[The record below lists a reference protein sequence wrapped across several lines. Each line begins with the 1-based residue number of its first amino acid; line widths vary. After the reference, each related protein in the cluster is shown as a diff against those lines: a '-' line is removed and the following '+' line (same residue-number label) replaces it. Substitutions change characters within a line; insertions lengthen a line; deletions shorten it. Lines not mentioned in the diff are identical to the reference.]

1 MDSQTLADV
10 IGWAGAFL
18 LLAAYALLSFKK
30 LTGNSV
36 LYQSMNVLAGV
47 GLAISSFSHAAYP
60 LTFVNSVWSVIGII
74 AILTAMKYGKS
85 NE

>member
-1 MDSQTLADV
+1 MNNQTIADV
-10 IGWAGAFL
+10 IGWGGAVL

-30 LTGNSV
+30 IRGDSI
-36 LYQSMNVLAGV
+36 LYQSMNVLAGI

-74 AILTAMKYGKS
+74 AIFAALRYGKS
-85 NE
+85 LD

>member
-1 MDSQTLADV
+1 MDNQTIADV
-10 IGWAGAFL
+10 IGWGGAVL

-36 LYQSMNVLAGV
+36 LYQSMNVLAGI

-60 LTFVNSVWSVIGII
+60 LTFVNTVWSVIGII
-74 AILTAMKYGKS
+74 AIFAAVKNGKS
-85 NE
+85 YD